1 MILIF
6 DLDGTL
12 LNTIDDLGYACNYAL
27 EQTGYPT
34 HPIAD
39 YPRMVGNGINNLI
52 RRALPEAERTEA
64 NILRVRANFVPY
76 YDDHNCDC
84 TRPYEGIPELL
95 NSLKAQGHQLA
106 VASNKYQAATEKI
119 VTRFF
124 PGIFDVI
131 LGEREGVERKPN
143 PQIVYDILTFT
154 NNHLPISIHQSPL
167 YIGDSLVDRDT
178 AQNAN
183 VPFIACSWGFVP
195 RAQLVEAGVTRIID
209 KPEELLLDVY
219 VQQEILPQY
228 DAFDGGHKRD
238 HAETVIR
245 ESIKLARANHAD
257 ETMAY
262 VIAAYHDLGLKFDR
276 EKHHIHSGQI
286 LMADEHLRKWFSEEQ
301 LLTMRDAVED
311 HRASG
316 KNPPRT
322 IYGAIVAEAD
332 RQIDPLTVIHRT
344 MAYSQKLYPD
354 GDFDT
359 LYQRS
364 LDHLHEKY
372 AEGGYL
378 KLWLNSER
386 NVQGL
391 AQLRAMIHNEQE
403 LRRLCREWFDNEII
417 SDRQEKVLRY
427 LDEHNIPFTTYNHPE
442 GKTIEEAKRWWHDD
456 GSIHCKNIFMRN
468 HKGDQHYLIC
478 FPCDYDLAI
487 HDIEHWLKDVL
498 VSQGL
503 RAPGKLSFASPERM
517 MRYLGLEPG
526 SVSPFGLI
534 NDTEHHV
541 ILFLDSRLKD
551 AESLS
556 FHPNDCRGTVVIS
569 QAAFQ
574 QYLSCVG
581 NKVEYIQTT

>member
-1 MILIF
+1 MTIIF

-12 LNTIDDLGYACNYAL
+12 LNTIDDLGYACNFAL

-52 RRALPEAERTEA
+52 RRALPESERTEE
-64 NILRVRANFVPY
+64 NILRVRAYFVPY
-76 YDDHNCDC
+76 YNNHNCDY

-95 NSLKAQGHQLA
+95 AALKAQGHQLA

-119 VTRFF
+119 VNHFF

-131 LGEREGVERKPN
+131 LGEREGIERKPN
-143 PQIVYDILTFT
+143 PTIVFDIVKSLNCSTVK
-154 NNHLPISIHQSPL
+154 SL
-167 YIGDSLVDRDT
+167 YIGDSLVDEET
-178 AQNAN
+178 AENAN
-183 VPFIACSWGFVP
+183 APFVACSWGFVS
-195 RAQLVEAGVTRIID
+195 RKTLIANGVARIID

-219 VQQEILPQY
+219 IQQDILPQY

-245 ESIKLARANHAD
+245 ESLKLARAFDAD

-276 EKHHIHSGQI
+276 EKHHIHSSEI
-286 LMADEHLRKWFSEEQ
+286 LMADENLRKWFTEEQ

-344 MAYSQKLYPD
+344 MAYSLKLLPD
-354 GDFDT
+354 ADFET

-391 AQLRAMIHNEQE
+391 AQLRALIHNESE
-403 LRRLCREWFDNEII
+403 LRNLCREWFDK
-417 SDRQEKVLRY
+417 Q
-427 LDEHNIPFTTYNHPE
+427 
-442 GKTIEEAKRWWHDD
+442 HD
-456 GSIHCKNIFMRN
+456 
-468 HKGDQHYLIC
+468 
-478 FPCDYDLAI
+478 
-487 HDIEHWLKDVL
+487 
-498 VSQGL
+498 
-503 RAPGKLSFASPERM
+503 
-517 MRYLGLEPG
+517 
-526 SVSPFGLI
+526 
-534 NDTEHHV
+534 
-541 ILFLDSRLKD
+541 
-551 AESLS
+551 
-556 FHPNDCRGTVVIS
+556 
-569 QAAFQ
+569 
-574 QYLSCVG
+574 
-581 NKVEYIQTT
+581 